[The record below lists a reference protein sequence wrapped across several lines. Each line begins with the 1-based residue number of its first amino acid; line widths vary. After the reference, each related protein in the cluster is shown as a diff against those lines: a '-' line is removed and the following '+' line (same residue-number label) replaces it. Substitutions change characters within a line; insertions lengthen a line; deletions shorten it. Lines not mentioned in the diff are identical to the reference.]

1 LVQRTRQATCMGAG
15 GDRRGFRAEPND
27 YQSIEHEQRSVFV
40 QQRKQNENNAVGPA
54 RGRIKIRL
62 VGQLVER
69 RVEPEP
75 PARGHELFQVRRA
88 VVRGQIRVRAR
99 SSVRPLRH
107 TAGRRRRARVPAV
120 RRHGIC
126 GAAENARMY
135 LGDTRSRGP
144 GFVVTF

>member
-1 LVQRTRQATCMGAG
+1 LVQRTRQATGMGAG
-15 GDRRGFRAEPND
+15 GDRRRFRAEPDD

-40 QQRKQNENNAVGPA
+40 QQRKQNENKAVGPT
-54 RGRIKIRL
+54 RWRNKIRL
-62 VGQLVER
+62 VGKLVER
-69 RVEPEP
+69 RVESKP
-75 PARGHELFQVRRA
+75 PARGNELFQVRRA
-88 VVRGQIRVRAR
+88 LVRGQIRIRAR

-107 TAGRRRRARVPAV
+107 TACRRRRTLVSAV

-126 GAAENARMY
+126 GATENPRMY